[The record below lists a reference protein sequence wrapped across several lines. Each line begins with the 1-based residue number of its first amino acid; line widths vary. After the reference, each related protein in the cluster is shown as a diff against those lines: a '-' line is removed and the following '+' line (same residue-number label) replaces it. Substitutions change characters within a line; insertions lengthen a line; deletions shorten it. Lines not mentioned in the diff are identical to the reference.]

1 MKDFHLILFGILF
14 SFCTGF
20 GQKFSVD
27 FEIKNYNNDTIII
40 GNYYGDKTLVKDT
53 LFTKGN
59 GKFSWKQDTLPAQG
73 VYLVLLKPDNSY
85 VQFLINAKEEHIKMK
100 FDAKDLLSISIAGS
114 TENEVFYKYLDFLK
128 EKRVIADTMRSRSE
142 RAKAANKTDD
152 EAQKV
157 LGQLDNDVK
166 KYQANIVNTYPGTVV
181 GTLMKAN
188 MDIELPD
195 FYGHEDTVRYKRYY
209 YYKDHYFDN
218 INPAHP
224 SLIRTP
230 YLHQKIDYYI
240 SKLVHQQPDSLVKSL
255 DLVLRWLEPNAEAYR
270 FYLADFLNRF
280 AQMKLVGHDAL
291 YVHLVDNYYS
301 KGKAN
306 WVTQENLDKMKENAN
321 DLRPILIGKKMPD
334 ITTYQEDNTP
344 VRLYD
349 IKSPYT
355 IVIFWAPDCGHCKKI
370 MPDVVSFYKKNKE
383 KVKLLSI
390 CTKGG
395 DNTKTCWSAVKEKGM
410 EDFINTADE
419 YGRYNMKVRIKSTPK
434 VFVLDENKEI
444 IIKDIP
450 AEELDKIFNEIVSF
464 DDKKRTNKM

>member
-14 SFCTGF
+14 SFCIGF

-27 FEIKNYNNDTIII
+27 IEIKNYNNDTIII

-59 GKFSWKQDTLPAQG
+59 GKFSWKQDTIPAQG
-73 VYLVLLKPDNSY
+73 VYLALLKPENSF
-85 VQFLINAKEEHIKMK
+85 VQFLINGKGEHIKMK

-114 TENEVFYKYLDFLK
+114 TENEVFYKYLDFIK

-166 KYQANIVNTYPGTVV
+166 KYQANIINMYPGTLV

-188 MDIELPD
+188 TDIELPE
-195 FYGHEDTVRYKRYY
+195 FAGHEDTVRYKRYY

-240 SKLVHQQPDSLVKSL
+240 TKLVNQQPDSLLKSL
-255 DLVLRWLEPNAEAYR
+255 DLVLRWLEPNAEA
-270 FYLADFLNRF
+270 
-280 AQMKLVGHDAL
+280 
-291 YVHLVDNYYS
+291 
-301 KGKAN
+301 
-306 WVTQENLDKMKENAN
+306 
-321 DLRPILIGKKMPD
+321 
-334 ITTYQEDNTP
+334 
-344 VRLYD
+344 
-349 IKSPYT
+349 
-355 IVIFWAPDCGHCKKI
+355 
-370 MPDVVSFYKKNKE
+370 
-383 KVKLLSI
+383 
-390 CTKGG
+390 
-395 DNTKTCWSAVKEKGM
+395 
-410 EDFINTADE
+410 
-419 YGRYNMKVRIKSTPK
+419 
-434 VFVLDENKEI
+434 
-444 IIKDIP
+444 
-450 AEELDKIFNEIVSF
+450 
-464 DDKKRTNKM
+464 